1 MMRFL
6 CLGLLAAGLVGLLME
21 AQAIGDEPK
30 VTTVKIGLSNS
41 LFRDNPEARSE
52 KATRPFKSLLEAQ
65 TGLKGEAIPSIKPDD
80 LAQQLKGGKLQLAIF
95 QGFEFAWAR
104 QKDADLKPLMLAVNQ
119 QQHQR
124 ALIVV
129 RNDNAA
135 ASLADVKGK
144 TIAAP
149 RRNREY
155 CQLFLDRRC
164 AAAGNAPKDFFAKIP
179 TPTTPEEAVD
189 AVVNG
194 QVDAALTDSHFL
206 DWYKKQKP
214 TRFDRLKVI
223 EKSEVFPATVVAYR
237 AGALDET
244 TLRRL
249 REGMVSAK
257 DNPRGVELMT
267 LCQMTSFDPVP
278 DDYDKLLTE
287 IAKAYPAPEKAKEKK

>member
-1 MMRFL
+1 MMRFPW
-6 CLGLLAAGLVGLLME
+6 LGLVAGLAGLM
-21 AQAIGDEPK
+21 AGPRAIGEEPK
-30 VTTVKIGLSNS
+30 EVTVRIGLTDS
-41 LFRDNPEARSE
+41 LFRNNPEARLE
-52 KATRPFKSLLEAQ
+52 KTARPFQSLLEAQ
-65 TGLKGEAIPSIKPDD
+65 SGLKGEVVSNIKPDD
-80 LAQQLKGGKLQLAIF
+80 LAQQLTDGKVQIAIF

-104 QKDADLKPLMLAVNQ
+104 QKDANLKPLMLAVNQ

-124 ALIVV
+124 ALILV
-129 RNDNAA
+129 RNDSAA
-135 ASLADVKGK
+135 ASLADLKGK
-144 TIAAP
+144 TIAVP
-149 RRNREY
+149 RRGREN

-164 AAAGNAPKDFFAKIP
+164 KAIGKEPKDFFAKIL
-179 TPTTPEEAVD
+179 TPNAAEEAVD

-194 QVDAALTDSHFL
+194 QVDAALTDTCFL
-206 DWYKKQKP
+206 DWYEKHKAA
-214 TRFDRLKVI
+214 RFARLKVV

-237 AGALDET
+237 AGAIDDA